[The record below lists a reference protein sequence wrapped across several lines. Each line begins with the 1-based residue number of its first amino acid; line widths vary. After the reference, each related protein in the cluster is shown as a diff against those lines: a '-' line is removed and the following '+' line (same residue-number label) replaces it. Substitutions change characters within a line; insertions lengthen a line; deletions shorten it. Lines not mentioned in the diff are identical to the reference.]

1 MPAKLRELILL
12 RHAKSEWKQ
21 TELADIERP
30 LSDRGK
36 KNATKLGRWLK
47 QQKLTPDLILVSS
60 AKRAQQTL
68 RRICSEFTA
77 NAVTIDALYLADL
90 PTLLKTLGETPD
102 AERVMIIG
110 HNPGLEKLFDFLN
123 HQTDQNTLNI
133 EPSETITLFPT
144 CTLAHFILPQAW
156 KTLEKGDGK
165 LLQFMRPKDIHLMPN

>member
-21 TELADIERP
+21 AELTDIERP

-60 AKRAQQTL
+60 AKRTQQTL
-68 RRICSEFTA
+68 RRICSEFSA
-77 NAVTIDALYLADL
+77 NSVTIDALYLADL

-110 HNPGLEKLFDFLN
+110 HNPGLKELFDFLN
-123 HQTDQNTLNI
+123 HETEQNTLGI
-133 EPSETITLFPT
+133 ENSDITLFPT

-165 LLQFMRPKDIHLMPN
+165 LLQFIRPKDIQLTP